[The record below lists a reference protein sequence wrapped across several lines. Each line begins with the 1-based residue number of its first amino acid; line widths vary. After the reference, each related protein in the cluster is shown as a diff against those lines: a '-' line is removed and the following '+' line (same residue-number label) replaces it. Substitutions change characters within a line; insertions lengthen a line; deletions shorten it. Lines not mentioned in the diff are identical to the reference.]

1 MGIGIEAY
9 RDGDF
14 EAGNFPFFDSVGG
27 YILGSVSL
35 TGAGTSAADG
45 NFANGHPFWFIL
57 SDSGWANAPVPFM
70 SGATTLSIPAHA
82 GFTGTLY
89 YGIY

>member
-14 EAGNFPFFDSVGG
+14 EAGNHPFFDSRGG
-27 YILGSVSL
+27 YILGSIALS
-35 TGAGTSAADG
+35 GSGTSVTDA
-45 NFANGHPFWFIL
+45 NFANGTPFWHIF
-57 SDSGWANAPVPFM
+57 SATGWANAPVPFM

-82 GFTGTLY
+82 GFSGTLY
-89 YGIY
+89 YGIF